1 MAWCIMIIYLC
12 SAVGSQVAL
21 LSLAVPFNISGWGE
35 LRLRDV
41 TPLRV
46 VSSTAGELR
55 FVLTPVA
62 GFQERVHAHSLMRLR
77 LRVSTMLPLLFKAS
91 HQAPRIQRWGNRLYL
106 LMGGAEKSHH
116 KGYGFGKGRELEPS
130 LQTI

>member
-1 MAWCIMIIYLC
+1 MAWCIIIIYLC

-21 LSLAVPFNISGWGE
+21 LSLAVPFNMSGGE

-41 TPLRV
+41 APLHV
-46 VSSTAGELR
+46 ISFTAGKPR
-55 FVLTPVA
+55 FVLMPVA
-62 GFQERVHAHSLMRLR
+62 GFQERAHAHSLMRLR

-91 HQAPRIQRWGNRLYL
+91 HQAPRIQGWGNRLYL